1 MGEPVHFS
9 WMALLSGGASKP
21 PTRQFVT
28 ASPILD
34 FSALEPGRKATNAIR
49 QTAASLGLPE
59 QGVSVRLTG
68 AIPISDDEF
77 ETLKE
82 GAAENAAITVAA
94 VLLILWA
101 ALHSLRI
108 IAAVF
113 ISVAVGL
120 AATAAAGLALVG
132 ALNPISIAFFVLF
145 VGIGVDFGL
154 QFSVSYRAARYERR
168 GLMLSLLDTAA
179 ANGGRLVLAALA
191 TAAGFLSFLPT
202 AYRGVSELGEIA
214 GMGMIIALI
223 ASLTVLPALLRLLN
237 PPAEARALG
246 YAFLCPVERFME
258 RHRVAIVAG
267 TISVIL
273 GASPLLY
280 WLQFD
285 FNPMNLRNRQVEL
298 VATYLDIS
306 KDPEIAGR
314 TAEILRHRSKRPMR
328 PQKRSASFPRLRA
341 R

>member
-1 MGEPVHFS
+1 MGSIDLSLQGVRARIVPLARLAPQFDAFSRAVDGVLKGEPVHFS

-28 ASPILD
+28 VSPILD
-34 FSALEPGRKATNAIR
+34 YSALEPGRKATDAIR

-77 ETLKE
+77 ETLKQ

-120 AATAAAGLALVG
+120 AATAAAGLALVT

-168 GLMLSLLDTAA
+168 GLMLSLLDTAS

-191 TAAGFLSFLPT
+191 TSAGFLSSCRLPT
-202 AYRGVSELGEIA
+202 GGWRSWAKS
-214 GMGMIIALI
+214 
-223 ASLTVLPALLRLLN
+223 
-237 PPAEARALG
+237 RAW
-246 YAFLCPVERFME
+246 A
-258 RHRVAIVAG
+258 
-267 TISVIL
+267 
-273 GASPLLY
+273 
-280 WLQFD
+280 
-285 FNPMNLRNRQVEL
+285 
-298 VATYLDIS
+298 
-306 KDPEIAGR
+306 
-314 TAEILRHRSKRPMR
+314 
-328 PQKRSASFPRLRA
+328 
-341 R
+341 